1 MSSTCDLCGELEDE
15 RSLHIY
21 RNGWLCRSCEGYW
34 TDEELNQK
42 GFINENER
50 ELHNEK
56 SDN

>member
-15 RSLHIY
+15 RALHIY

-42 GFINENER
+42 GFINDDER
-50 ELHNEK
+50 GANEK
-56 SDN
+56 SDC

>member
-15 RSLHIY
+15 RALHIY

-34 TDEELNQK
+34 TDEELTQK